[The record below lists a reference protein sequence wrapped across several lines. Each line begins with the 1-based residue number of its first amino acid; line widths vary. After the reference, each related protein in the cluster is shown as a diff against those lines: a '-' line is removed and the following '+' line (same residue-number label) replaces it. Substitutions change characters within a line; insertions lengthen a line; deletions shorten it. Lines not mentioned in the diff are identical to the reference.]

1 MTRKK
6 APTDVFDPEAFGLA
20 LKRRRKEQGYRSVPK
35 LCEAIENLTGVH
47 IDPDTLYKIE
57 RGEREPDMTKLVA
70 ICITLYG
77 VSWRTKLG
85 YLLNESVPDKY
96 RNGGL
101 SDERAAT
108 AIQTLLS
115 QISLDEVEEF

>member
-1 MTRKK
+1 MARKK
-6 APTDVFDPEAFGLA
+6 APTSVFDPEAFGSA
-20 LKRRRKEQGYRSVPK
+20 LKRRRKEQGFSSVPK
-35 LCEAIENLTGVH
+35 LCESIEDLTGVH

-57 RGEREPDMTKLVA
+57 RGEREPDMTKLVS

-85 YLLNESVPDKY
+85 YILNESVPEEY

-101 SDERAAT
+101 SNEEAMT

-115 QISLDEVEEF
+115 QISIGEIEEI